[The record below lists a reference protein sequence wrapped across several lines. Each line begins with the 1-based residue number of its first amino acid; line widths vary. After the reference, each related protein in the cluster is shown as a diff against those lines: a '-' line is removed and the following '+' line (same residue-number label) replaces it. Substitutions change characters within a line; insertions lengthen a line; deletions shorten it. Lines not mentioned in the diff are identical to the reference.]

1 MMGRS
6 HAMSGVATGIALFS
20 PLTLPLGGRMVP
32 LALNLGSM
40 SAPFIAIICATMAVT
55 ALLPDWDTPS
65 SYISTSLPPVTGWVS
80 RRLARAG
87 HRRFTHVLVGFVVFT
102 AMTVVLASLTVEF
115 KGLPVRPGNG
125 VILMIVAA
133 TGARALGLR
142 SPVVLWGIGTVGM
155 LMGCGLPAT
164 ALWFM
169 PAAVLAGM
177 WVHRLGDAL
186 TTQGTENLL
195 WPLVRR
201 PRLCLPVLG
210 DAGSRREI
218 ALFWLMGLYSVAGI
232 LATLVLAP

>member
-1 MMGRS
+1 
-6 HAMSGVATGIALFS
+6 
-20 PLTLPLGGRMVP
+20 MVP
-32 LALNLGSM
+32 LALNVGSM

-65 SYISTSLPPVTGWVS
+65 SYVSTSLPPVSGWVS

-87 HRRFTHVLVGFVVFT
+87 HRRFTHVLAGFVAFT
-102 AMTVVLASLTVEF
+102 AVTAVLAAMTVELG
-115 KGLPVRPGNG
+115 GLPVRPGNG
-125 VILMIVAA
+125 VILMLVSA
-133 TGARALGLR
+133 TGARALGVR
-142 SPVVLWGIGTVGM
+142 SPIVLWGLGLVGA

-164 ALWFM
+164 APWFM
-169 PAAVLAGM
+169 PTAVLSGM

-201 PRLCLPVLG
+201 PRLRLPVLG
-210 DAGSRREI
+210 DAGSRRES

-232 LATLVLAP
+232 LATMVLAP